1 VKTMAWPSLAGLQ
14 TRLVLLVFLA
24 VTPALAL
31 ALYSDFEE
39 RQLRRAQVQEDAL
52 RLARLLS
59 ADHERLIEAARQL
72 LTALARLPVVREGDR
87 AACAAL
93 FADLLTQ
100 YPSYANLGVI
110 DPGGMIV

>member
-1 VKTMAWPSLAGLQ
+1 VAWLSLAGLQ
-14 TRLVLLVFLA
+14 TRLVLLVLLA
-24 VTPALAL
+24 VTPALTL

-39 RQLRRAQVQEDAL
+39 RRLRRDQVQEEAL

-72 LTALARLPVVREGDR
+72 LTALARLPTVRGDDR

-93 FADLLTQ
+93 FADLLTHIR
-100 YPSYANLGVI
+100 PTRTLA
-110 DPGGMIV
+110 

>member
-1 VKTMAWPSLAGLQ
+1 MAWPSLAGLQ
-14 TRLVLLVFLA
+14 TRLVLLVLLA

-39 RQLRRAQVQEDAL
+39 RQLRRAQVHEEAL

-72 LTALARLPVVREGDR
+72 LTALARLPVVRGGATAR
-87 AACAAL
+87 PAP
-93 FADLLTQ
+93 
-100 YPSYANLGVI
+100 PSSPICSPSIRHTRTSA
-110 DPGGMIV
+110 